1 MTETKTRKTFEL
13 RDENGNDIGHFKGKT
28 PRAAALKA
36 ARRGHTDIQL
46 RERGRRNADKT
57 YSIHLFNGSRSEKD
71 VEVTD
76 ATPQWM
82 KDKAVD
88 GKVTINVPKV
98 KKTGVKRI
106 KTL

>member
-1 MTETKTRKTFEL
+1 MTETETRKTFEL
-13 RDENGNDIGHFKGKT
+13 RDGNGNAIGHFKGRT

-46 RERGRRNADKT
+46 RERGRRNVNKT
-57 YSIHLFNGSRSEKD
+57 YSIHLFNGSRSEKEI
-71 VEVTD
+71 EVSD

-98 KKTGVKRI
+98 NKTGVKHI